1 MSIKNDF
8 SFFLVKKLNKKE
20 KKIEQKVKKKLVLQD
35 LNSRPAHD

>member
-20 KKIEQKVKKKLVLQD
+20 KKIEQKVKK
-35 LNSRPAHD
+35 N

>member
-20 KKIEQKVKKKLVLQD
+20 KKIEQKVKKTSAARLELTTCT
-35 LNSRPAHD
+35 